1 MRILTILF
9 LQILCGLF
17 TWGCYVAL
25 FAIMDSGGWTPFNFF
40 GLDIFK
46 TIGAT
51 VVGSAGLT
59 GFAACLSLFR
69 AYGGDG

>member
-1 MRILTILF
+1 MRVLTVMF
-9 LQILCGLF
+9 LQVLCGLF

-25 FAIMDSGGWTPFNFF
+25 FAIVDSGNWTPFSVF

-51 VVGSAGLT
+51 VVASAGLT
-59 GFAACLSLFR
+59 GFATCLSLFG
-69 AYGGDG
+69 AYGDGT